1 MKRLLFIVFTIT
13 PLFVCAQKYSVR
25 RYQDRI
31 IAAQA
36 QARDSIMKSLNITAS
51 GAYEKTDT
59 IPDCLLFKRVFDA
72 SCEWAKTDSRVN
84 AEIDYYDKENGVIIY
99 KGRISTGFKNVL
111 LGDGWDCFSDF
122 SLKIQCKNKY
132 TQIVFSTPAIIE
144 VYNRSGLTIKRT
156 IEEFISHIY
165 EVKGKKRERE
175 DAILNEMVSSSNDI
189 INALKQRLKR
199 E

>member
-1 MKRLLFIVFTIT
+1 
-13 PLFVCAQKYSVR
+13 
-25 RYQDRI
+25 
-31 IAAQA
+31 
-36 QARDSIMKSLNITAS
+36 MKSLNITAS
-51 GAYEKTDT
+51 GTYEKTDT

-122 SLKIQCKNKY
+122 SLKIQCKDKY

-175 DAILNEMVSSSNDI
+175 EAILNEMVSSSNDI

>member
-1 MKRLLFIVFTIT
+1 MKRLLIIVFTIT

-84 AEIDYYDKENGVIIY
+84 AEIDYGGDKGQSLSHASQVCRY
-99 KGRISTGFKNVL
+99 LAQCCMAK
-111 LGDGWDCFSDF
+111 DG
-122 SLKIQCKNKY
+122 
-132 TQIVFSTPAIIE
+132 
-144 VYNRSGLTIKRT
+144 
-156 IEEFISHIY
+156 
-165 EVKGKKRERE
+165 
-175 DAILNEMVSSSNDI
+175 
-189 INALKQRLKR
+189 IN
-199 E
+199 